1 MENKKYIALFV
12 SDDYEKF
19 KQLKGGNIWAMS
31 IRDKNIDSNME
42 DILNNKERFI
52 STVLS
57 LAKSKLNEY
66 LTELSTEKLA
76 K

>member
-57 LAKSKLNEY
+57 LAKSKF
-66 LTELSTEKLA
+66 EK
-76 K
+76 